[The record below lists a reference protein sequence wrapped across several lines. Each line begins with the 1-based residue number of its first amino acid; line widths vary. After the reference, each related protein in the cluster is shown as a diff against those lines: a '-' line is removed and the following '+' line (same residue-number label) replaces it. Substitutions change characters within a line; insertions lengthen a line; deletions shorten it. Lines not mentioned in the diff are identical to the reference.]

1 MSTSPYTLAA
11 RAYRWK
17 LRLEVFT
24 KICGGTPC
32 CQCPGCDVWYLGFL
46 QLDHI
51 DGKGAAHRLENKL
64 GTGGAKLW
72 KWARDNGYPPGY
84 FRCFVAIVTVPSL
97 QGPSALYTG
106 SRTAEDPTTKSQSCK
121 PSQRF
126 LPSDESLC
134 CSLRWRVI
142 KRIKSDQLDS

>member
-24 KICGGTPC
+24 KICGGTPR

-72 KWARDNGYPPGY
+72 KWARDKGYPPGLLQVLCRNCNGAK
-84 FRCFVAIVTVPSL
+84 FTGAHCPLHGQSHTGKPDDEISILQAEPALSTV
-97 QGPSALYTG
+97 
-106 SRTAEDPTTKSQSCK
+106 R
-121 PSQRF
+121 
-126 LPSDESLC
+126 
-134 CSLRWRVI
+134 
-142 KRIKSDQLDS
+142 